1 MAFLEVIAALF
12 LTGVIIGIMLFGGII
27 GTVLYLVGGIAVVFV
42 FVLIAIK
49 EMRDRGKP
57 Q

>member
-12 LTGVIIGIMLFGGII
+12 LTGVIIGIMLFGGVI